1 MTDSVRIG
9 EAAALYG
16 LSASTLRWWEEQ
28 GVLGSPERVDG
39 RRRYD
44 DQDLRRLGLAYL
56 CCVVGMMPLDRAAVV
71 TSVGIENQR
80 WRHEVRA
87 QAERLRQRIA
97 QLESARDYLLHLMV
111 CTKDDPSLCP
121 DLDEQ
126 LVVRTPRGRVDEP
139 DLPAAARVARRYVNR
154 ADDDENPGAPTCPA
168 CRAPV
173 PKATRGRPRAY
184 CSPACTARGAVRRQD
199 VDRGTGRYRQ
209 PVTDGRK
216 LKGERRKRELIEATL
231 RVVAKEGV
239 AGVSHRTVA
248 REAGQ
253 PATAAAYYFEGID
266 DLLTAALTSCMHEDA
281 DRIRQAATVRAVA
294 ENMAE
299 ALKDPGRLL
308 AEFELFLRAARN
320 PDLRRST
327 DRWLNA
333 LADFARR
340 YTDDPNRVHAVV
352 AAIDGLL
359 LQALLTSRPPTAAE
373 FEAVLLTLLPQP

>member
-1 MTDSVRIG
+1 M
-9 EAAALYG
+9 
-16 LSASTLRWWEEQ
+16 
-28 GVLGSPERVDG
+28 
-39 RRRYD
+39 
-44 DQDLRRLGLAYL
+44 
-56 CCVVGMMPLDRAAVV
+56 
-71 TSVGIENQR
+71 
-80 WRHEVRA
+80 
-87 QAERLRQRIA
+87 
-97 QLESARDYLLHLMV
+97 
-111 CTKDDPSLCP
+111 
-121 DLDEQ
+121 
-126 LVVRTPRGRVDEP
+126 
-139 DLPAAARVARRYVNR
+139 
-154 ADDDENPGAPTCPA
+154 
-168 CRAPV
+168 
-173 PKATRGRPRAY
+173 
-184 CSPACTARGAVRRQD
+184 
-199 VDRGTGRYRQ
+199 
-209 PVTDGRK
+209 TDGRK

>member
-1 MTDSVRIG
+1 M
-9 EAAALYG
+9 
-16 LSASTLRWWEEQ
+16 
-28 GVLGSPERVDG
+28 
-39 RRRYD
+39 
-44 DQDLRRLGLAYL
+44 
-56 CCVVGMMPLDRAAVV
+56 
-71 TSVGIENQR
+71 
-80 WRHEVRA
+80 
-87 QAERLRQRIA
+87 
-97 QLESARDYLLHLMV
+97 
-111 CTKDDPSLCP
+111 
-121 DLDEQ
+121 
-126 LVVRTPRGRVDEP
+126 
-139 DLPAAARVARRYVNR
+139 
-154 ADDDENPGAPTCPA
+154 
-168 CRAPV
+168 
-173 PKATRGRPRAY
+173 
-184 CSPACTARGAVRRQD
+184 
-199 VDRGTGRYRQ
+199 
-209 PVTDGRK
+209 
-216 LKGERRKRELIEATL
+216 KGERRKRELIEATL